1 MEKRIFRIVSVCAI
15 MAMLVAMIVITSIS
29 VSAFDPL
36 DGDESTGGKTT
47 IGPLDSREE
56 GVSQTI
62 SYPEDYYSA
71 VTYGPLDGEE
81 SEEESD
87 VPTDPSQSVTD
98 PSQSVTDPSQS
109 VTDPSQSVTDPS
121 QSATEPSQSATDPS
135 QSATDPSQS
144 ATEPSQ
150 SVTAPSQSATGSEP
164 IVTLPTMPTMPTMP
178 SQSGTSETE
187 PSVSEKTPLYGDAN
201 DDGAVNMKDVLL
213 MRKYVAELPVTV
225 NMTNADV
232 DVSGALN
239 MKDIL
244 SVRKFIAELVD
255 HLGPTA

>member
-36 DGDESTGGKTT
+36 DGEESTGSKTT
-47 IGPLDSREE
+47 VGPLDSREE

-98 PSQSVTDPSQS
+98 PSQSA
-109 VTDPSQSVTDPS
+109 TDPS
-121 QSATEPSQSATDPS
+121 QSATEPSQSATEPS
-135 QSATDPSQS
+135 QSV
-144 ATEPSQ
+144 TEPSQ
-150 SVTAPSQSATGSEP
+150 SVTEPSQSATEPSQSATGSEP

>member
-36 DGDESTGGKTT
+36 DGEESTGSKTT
-47 IGPLDSREE
+47 VGPLDSREE

-98 PSQSVTDPSQS
+98 PSQSATEPSQS

-135 QSATDPSQS
+135 QSAT
-144 ATEPSQ
+144 EPSQ
-150 SVTAPSQSATGSEP
+150 SVTEPSQSATGSEP

>member
-15 MAMLVAMIVITSIS
+15 MVMLAAMIVITSVS
-29 VSAFDPL
+29 VSAFEPL

-98 PSQSVTDPSQS
+98 PSQSVTDPTETSASS
-109 VTDPSQSVTDPS
+109 VDPSETQPSETQPSETQPSGVSTDPSVS
-121 QSATEPSQSATDPS
+121 
-135 QSATDPSQS
+135 
-144 ATEPSQ
+144 
-150 SVTAPSQSATGSEP
+150 GSETGGDQP
-164 IVTLPTMPTMPTMP
+164 TLPTLPTMPTMPSRSESGITDP
-178 SQSGTSETE
+178 SQ
-187 PSVSEKTPLYGDAN
+187 SEKTPLYGDAN

>member
-36 DGDESTGGKTT
+36 DGEESTGSKTT
-47 IGPLDSREE
+47 VGPLDSREE

-87 VPTDPSQSVTD
+87 VPTE

-121 QSATEPSQSATDPS
+121 QSATEPSQSATEPS
-135 QSATDPSQS
+135 QSVTEPSQS
-144 ATEPSQ
+144 ATE
-150 SVTAPSQSATGSEP
+150 PSQSATGSEP
-164 IVTLPTMPTMPTMP
+164 IVTLPTMPTMP